1 MFKPLQLPTTK
12 RLPST
17 DGLNVNELED
27 VITIQT
33 GPGYTKL
40 RCEPSTTIKD
50 MIAILMRTV
59 SQSNSTKHYGLEL
72 TEKTPSDG
80 SFRHILCPSLTW
92 TEIKSKYNPKCL
104 SLTICYYP
112 TNFEEVAQSDPV
124 TLAYLHQQ
132 VRDWYLLRFRDI
144 ENVDLAFEIG
154 CFEICMVT
162 QNSTLSAK
170 DRLELFERAR
180 PLQTLFPPCVLQH
193 YKCKALR
200 RAIQNYLS
208 QIYAMSQED
217 WTLELLNRYL
227 ILLQFDREMIPCRF
241 GVSFPLS

>member
-1 MFKPLQLPTTK
+1 
-12 RLPST
+12 
-17 DGLNVNELED
+17 
-27 VITIQT
+27 
-33 GPGYTKL
+33 
-40 RCEPSTTIKD
+40 